1 MVAGHLRVQNGVY
14 QMILRYKDF
23 NGKRK
28 TKSISTGLKEKGNA
42 RKAERMLQTTR
53 QEFIAPD
60 MAAEYGKDVN
70 ESELENNSVLTSHP
84 ETELSISNSDM
95 VNESILIQTPDDV
108 AVIPQKISESE
119 TDVIPSLDSSLL
131 LKPKEEIR
139 FCDYMLYWLQS
150 SRKTIEA
157 DTYSGYHYAIQ
168 NRIYP
173 YFADKGHSL
182 ADIEEQPFL
191 IQAYYNYEMEVY
203 GISANT
209 VTHRHANIRKALQ
222 DAFKVGLIKSNPAD
236 RITKPKVDT
245 FETTVYNQNEL
256 STLFEVFKD
265 DPLELAVILGS
276 FYGLRRSEIVGLKW
290 NCIDFE
296 RKTITIRH
304 VVTQATIDG
313 KYQLVQKNRTKTKS
327 STRSLPLVPQFE
339 VMLLKM
345 RETQEQNKAIF
356 GDAYCREFS
365 DYIYV
370 DPMGYLIKPGYVTQH
385 FRLVCDNHGLKH
397 IRFHDLRHS
406 CATLLYENGVD
417 MKAIQ
422 EWLGHSNISTTL
434 NIYTHLDYKNKVS
447 SANAII
453 GILPGTK
460 EKELAIATN

>member
-14 QMILRYKDF
+14 QMILSYKDV

-28 TKSISTGLKEKGNA
+28 TKSISTGLKERGNA
-42 RKAERMLQTTR
+42 RKAERMLQTAR
-53 QEFIAPD
+53 QEFSAPD

-70 ESELENNSVLTSHP
+70 ASELENTDVLTELP
-84 ETELSISNSDM
+84 LTETA
-95 VNESILIQTPDDV
+95 NEGIKSFLEPTLIQNTNDAIINPHSLSTGDA
-108 AVIPQKISESE
+108 AVMPI
-119 TDVIPSLDSSLL
+119 LDSSLL
-131 LKPKEEIR
+131 LKPKEEIL

-191 IQAYYNYEMEVY
+191 IQAYYDYEMEVH
-203 GISANT
+203 GVSANT

-222 DAFKVGLIKSNPAD
+222 DAFKVGLINSNPAD

-245 FETTVYNQNEL
+245 FETTVYNENEL
-256 STLFEVFKD
+256 STLFEVFKGY
-265 DPLELAVILGS
+265 PLELAVILGS

-313 KYQLVQKNRTKTKS
+313 KYQLVQKTARKRNPVQDHYLWFPNLKLCCFRCVKHKNRT
-327 STRSLPLVPQFE
+327 SLFW
-339 VMLLKM
+339 
-345 RETQEQNKAIF
+345 
-356 GDAYCREFS
+356 
-365 DYIYV
+365 
-370 DPMGYLIKPGYVTQH
+370 VT
-385 FRLVCDNHGLKH
+385 H
-397 IRFHDLRHS
+397 IVGNL
-406 CATLLYENGVD
+406 
-417 MKAIQ
+417 
-422 EWLGHSNISTTL
+422 
-434 NIYTHLDYKNKVS
+434 
-447 SANAII
+447 AII
-453 GILPGTK
+453 SMSIPW
-460 EKELAIATN
+460 AI

>member
-14 QMILRYKDF
+14 QMILSYKDF

-28 TKSISTGLKEKGNA
+28 TKSISTGLKERGNA
-42 RKAERMLQTTR
+42 RKAERMLQTAR
-53 QEFIAPD
+53 QDFSAPD
-60 MAAEYGKDVN
+60 MAAEYRKDVN
-70 ESELENNSVLTSHP
+70 ASELENTDVLTELP
-84 ETELSISNSDM
+84 ITETPNEGTNGFLEPTLTQDTNDVTINPHNLSAGD
-95 VNESILIQTPDDV
+95 T
-108 AVIPQKISESE
+108 AVMPI
-119 TDVIPSLDSSLL
+119 LDSSLL

-157 DTYSGYHYAIQ
+157 DTYSGYYYAIR

-191 IQAYYNYEMEVY
+191 IQAYYDYEMEVH
-203 GISANT
+203 GVSANT
-209 VTHRHANIRKALQ
+209 ITHRHANIRKALQ
-222 DAFKVGLIKSNPAD
+222 DAFKVGLINSNPAD

-245 FETTVYNQNEL
+245 FETTVYNENEL

-313 KYQLVQKNRTKTKS
+313 KYQLLQKNRTKTKS

-339 VMLLKM
+339 AMLLQM
-345 RETQEQNKAIF
+345 RETQEQNKIIL
-356 GDAYCREFS
+356 GNSYCREFS

-370 DPMGYLIKPGYVTQH
+370 DPLGYLIKPGYVTQ
-385 FRLVCDNHGLKH
+385 
-397 IRFHDLRHS
+397 LRNT
-406 CATLLYENGVD
+406 AL
-417 MKAIQ
+417 
-422 EWLGHSNISTTL
+422 
-434 NIYTHLDYKNKVS
+434 
-447 SANAII
+447 
-453 GILPGTK
+453 
-460 EKELAIATN
+460 

>member
-1 MVAGHLRVQNGVY
+1 MVAGHLRVQNGIY
-14 QMILRYKDF
+14 QMILSYKDY

-42 RKAERMLQTTR
+42 RKAERMLQIAR

-60 MAAEYGKDVN
+60 MAINSEKEVDHK
-70 ESELENNSVLTSHP
+70 ESENSQ
-84 ETELSISNSDM
+84 LS
-95 VNESILIQTPDDV
+95 PDD
-108 AVIPQKISESE
+108 IDILPL
-119 TDVIPSLDSSLL
+119 LDSSLL

-139 FCDYMLYWLQS
+139 FCDYMLYWLEN
-150 SRKTIEA
+150 SRLTLGE
-157 DTYSGYHYAIQ
+157 DTYSGYQYAIQ

-173 YFADKGHSL
+173 YFSDKGSTL

-191 IQAYYNYEMEVY
+191 IQAYYDHEMATHNN
-203 GISANT
+203 SANT
-209 VTHRHANIRKALQ
+209 IVHRHANIRKALQ
-222 DAFKVGLIKSNPAD
+222 DAFKIGLIKSNPAD
-236 RITKPKVDT
+236 RLTKPKVDT
-245 FETTVYNQNEL
+245 YQASVYNETEL
-256 STLFEVFKD
+256 ATLFRVFKN

-290 NCIDFE
+290 DCIDFE

-313 KYQLVQKNRTKTKS
+313 KYQLVKKNRTKTKA

-339 VMLLKM
+339 AMLLQM
-345 RETQEQNKAIF
+345 RETQALSKKLF
-356 GDAYCREFS
+356 GDSYCNEYS
-365 DYIYV
+365 EYIYV
-370 DPMGYLIKPGYVTQH
+370 DANGYLIKPGYISQH
-385 FRLVCDNHGLKH
+385 FRLICDKNALKH

-453 GILPGTK
+453 GILPDSK
-460 EKELAIATN
+460 EKSLSAN

>member
-14 QMILRYKDF
+14 QMILSYKDL

-53 QEFIAPD
+53 QEFTAPD
-60 MAAEYGKDVN
+60 MAAEAGKDVN
-70 ESELENNSVLTSHP
+70 TSELETKNVITTHSLS
-84 ETELSISNSDM
+84 ELPIQDA
-95 VNESILIQTPDDV
+95 ESILSQAIEAVTDTPIKTSEN
-108 AVIPQKISESE
+108 VI
-119 TDVIPSLDSSLL
+119 DVIPSIDSSIL

-150 SRKTIEA
+150 SRKTIEP
-157 DTYSGYHYAIQ
+157 DTYAGYQYAIQ

-191 IQAYYNYEMEVY
+191 IQAYYDYEMEVH

-245 FETTVYNQNEL
+245 FETAVYNQNEL
-256 STLFEVFKD
+256 ATLFEVFKH

-290 NCIDFE
+290 SCIDFA

-304 VVTQATIDG
+304 VVTQATVDG

-339 VMLLKM
+339 TMLLQIH
-345 RETQEQNKAIF
+345 ETQEQNKIIF
-356 GDAYCREFS
+356 GNSYCREFC

-370 DPMGYLIKPGYVTQH
+370 DSMGYLIKPGYVTQH
-385 FRLVCDNHGLKH
+385 FRLICDKHGLKQ

-434 NIYTHLDYKNKVS
+434 NIYTHLDYKNKIS
-447 SANAII
+447 SANAIMN
-453 GILPGTK
+453 ILPETQK
-460 EKELAIATN
+460 KELTIAAN

>member
-1 MVAGHLRVQNGVY
+1 
-14 QMILRYKDF
+14 MILSYKDL
-23 NGKRK
+23 NGRRK

-42 RKAERMLQTTR
+42 RKAERMLQATR
-53 QEFIAPD
+53 QEFTAPD
-60 MAAEYGKDVN
+60 MAVEYGKDV
-70 ESELENNSVLTSHP
+70 SVSDLENNIVLTEQPSL
-84 ETELSISNSDM
+84 EKQISTESLQ
-95 VNESILIQTPDDV
+95 IQTN
-108 AVIPQKISESE
+108 ISTDITTAPKKLSE
-119 TDVIPSLDSSLL
+119 GDTNALPNLDSSLL

-150 SRKTIEA
+150 CCKSIEP
-157 DTYSGYHYAIQ
+157 DTYCGYHYAIH

-191 IQAYYNYEMEVY
+191 IQAYYDYEMDVY

-209 VTHRHANIRKALQ
+209 VNHRHANIRKALQ

-236 RITKPKVDT
+236 RITKLKIDT
-245 FETTVYNQNEL
+245 FETTVYNENEL
-256 STLFEVFKD
+256 SALFEVFKG
-265 DPLELAVILGS
+265 DPLELAVILAS
-276 FYGLRRSEIVGLKW
+276 FYGLRRSEIIGLKW

-304 VVTQATIDG
+304 VVTQATING

-339 VMLLKM
+339 SMLLQM
-345 RETQEQNKAIF
+345 HELQEQNKILF
-356 GDAYCREFS
+356 GNSYCREY
-365 DYIYV
+365 DEYIYV
-370 DPMGYLIKPGYVTQH
+370 DSMGYLIKPGFVTQH
-385 FRLVCDNHGLKH
+385 FRLICDKNGLKQ

-434 NIYTHLDYKNKVS
+434 NIYTHLDYKNKVN

-453 GILPGTK
+453 GILPKTK
-460 EKELAIATN
+460 EKEPVIAVN

>member
-1 MVAGHLRVQNGVY
+1 
-14 QMILRYKDF
+14 
-23 NGKRK
+23 
-28 TKSISTGLKEKGNA
+28 
-42 RKAERMLQTTR
+42 ML
-53 QEFIAPD
+53 D
-60 MAAEYGKDVN
+60 
-70 ESELENNSVLTSHP
+70 
-84 ETELSISNSDM
+84 
-95 VNESILIQTPDDV
+95 
-108 AVIPQKISESE
+108 
-119 TDVIPSLDSSLL
+119 
-131 LKPKEEIR
+131 
-139 FCDYMLYWLQS
+139 WLQS